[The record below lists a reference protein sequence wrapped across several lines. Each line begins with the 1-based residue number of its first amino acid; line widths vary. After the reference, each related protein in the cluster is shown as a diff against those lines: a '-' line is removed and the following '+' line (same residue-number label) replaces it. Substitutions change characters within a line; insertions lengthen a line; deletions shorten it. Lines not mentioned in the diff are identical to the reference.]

1 MKYNQC
7 WLNYKPINNYPDR
20 DLLSDI
26 TIIRGIYNDSIIIN
40 NAVSEL
46 AIALKKMLNLSTNK
60 RYMDDVK
67 QVDSIKAGII
77 LRVDYHPINNSL
89 NHLIKNNELKTEGY
103 LIRQKENAIT
113 IQARTEQGLLYGAF
127 DLIRR
132 IAQGETI
139 RGLDITQNPK
149 NNIRIL
155 NHWDNMDGSI
165 ERGYSGKSFFFEN
178 EELLVNDRT
187 KDYARLIASVGIN
200 ATVINNVNVKGAA
213 SELVTDRYLDKLR
226 TMADIFASYGIK
238 LYLSANFAAPIEIGR
253 LSVSDPLDKDVIA
266 WWEECIKNIYDKI
279 PSFGGFLIK
288 ADSEGR
294 PGPFTYGRTHADGAN
309 MLAKALKPYGGLL
322 IWRCFVYNCKQDWR
336 DYKTDR
342 ARAAYDNFI
351 GLDGKFDDNVILQ
364 IKNGPMDFQVR
375 EPVSPLFGG
384 LKNTNMILEVQAAQE
399 YTGQQRDVCYLIPM
413 WKEVLE
419 FEAYSKEGGS
429 RIEDI
434 VSGDTYSQINCGM
447 AAVSNT
453 GNDFNW
459 TGHDLVTSNLYG
471 FGRLS
476 WDTKLTSEQIAS
488 EWVLQTFP
496 NHETV
501 YKTVFDILMKSWT
514 VYEKYTSPLGIG
526 WMVNPSNHYGPNV
539 DGYEYDRWGTYHRAD
554 RDGMGVDRTVKNGT
568 GYAGQ
573 YNEPNASIYENKHT
587 CPEDLLLFFHYI
599 RYDYKLSSGKTL
611 IQHIYDTHFEGVE
624 EVIEMVKSW
633 EDIKGLLPE
642 DIYERVSARFQMQ
655 LSNAKEWC
663 DRVNTYFYRKA
674 GIGDEKGR
682 RIY

>member
-1 MKYNQC
+1 MNYNQC
-7 WLNYKPINNYPDR
+7 WLNYNPISNYPDKEV
-20 DLLSDI
+20 LSDI
-26 TIIRGIYNDSIIIN
+26 AIFTGVNKSSAIIE
-40 NAVSEL
+40 NAVNELEL
-46 AIALKKMLNLSTNK
+46 ALKRILNITIN
-60 RYMDDVK
+60 RQQHIEDAK
-67 QVDSIKAGII
+67 QADAIQTGII
-77 LRVDYHPINNSL
+77 LMITNS
-89 NHLIKNNELKTEGY
+89 ELKDEGFI
-103 LIRQKENAIT
+103 LKQEGNRIL
-113 IQARTEQGLLYGAF
+113 IQANTEQGLLYGTF

-132 IAQGETI
+132 IAQGDRIKE
-139 RGLDITQNPK
+139 LDIRQNPK

-187 KDYARLIASVGIN
+187 RDYARLIASVGIN
-200 ATVINNVNVKGAA
+200 ATVINNVNVRGAA

-226 TMADIFASYGIK
+226 TMADIFEGYGIK
-238 LYLSANFAAPIEIGR
+238 LYLSANFAAPIEIGG
-253 LSVSDPLDKDVIA
+253 LSVSDPLDKDVIN
-266 WWEECIKNIYDKI
+266 WWDKCVRNIYSKI

-309 MLAKALKPYGGLL
+309 MLARALKPYGGLL
-322 IWRCFVYNCKQDWR
+322 IWRCFVYNCQQDWR

-375 EPVSPLFGG
+375 EPVSPLFGA

-413 WKEVLE
+413 WKEILE
-419 FEAYSKEGGS
+419 FETYSKSGGS
-429 RIEDI
+429 KISNI
-434 VSGDTYSQINCGM
+434 VSGNTYNQLNCGM
-447 AAVSNT
+447 AAVTNT
-453 GNDFNW
+453 GNDYNW
-459 TGHDLVTSNLYG
+459 TGHDLVASNLYG

-476 WDTKLTSEQIAS
+476 WDTELSSEQIAR
-488 EWVLQTFP
+488 EWILQTFP
-496 NHETV
+496 QDERVHNAV
-501 YKTVFDILMKSWT
+501 LDILLKSWS

-526 WMVNPSNHYGPNV
+526 WMVNPHSHYGVNV

-568 GYAGQ
+568 GYVGQ
-573 YNEPNASIYENKHT
+573 YNEPNASMYENKET
-587 CPEDLLLFFHYI
+587 CPEELLLFFHYI
-599 RYDYKLSSGKTL
+599 RYDYRLSSGKTL

-624 EVIEMVKSW
+624 DVIKMAKDW
-633 EDIKGLLPE
+633 EGLKGLVAS
-642 DIYERVSARFQMQ
+642 DIYERVSARFEMQ
-655 LSNAKEWC
+655 LSNAKEWR
-663 DRVNTYFYRKA
+663 DRVNTYFYRKS
-674 GIGDEKGR
+674 GKNDEKGR
-682 RIY
+682 KIY